1 MNKTLLLAA
10 AAASLALVAATGAQ
24 AQSIDYGSLEQ
35 MFNEPVTTSATG
47 SPQRASQAPVDM
59 DIITAA
65 DIERSGATDLPTIL
79 SRVPGLD
86 ILPWSAGAADMGV
99 RGYDTTSTPRLL
111 VLVNGRQVY
120 LDFYGYT
127 AWSTLPVR
135 LEEIRQIEVVK
146 GPNAALFG
154 FNAVSGVINII
165 TYNPKYDSKSF
176 VTARVGAHDYK
187 EASAGGAFKFGDRFA
202 GRVTGGVSKQDEFK
216 NNLPQ
221 TLDSVSRATVSLDT
235 VSQLTDK
242 LELRV
247 EGGWAHSFEDPAGPG
262 FGYLGSKYVT
272 SDLKGTLNWDTKV
285 GALQATAYQNRVSAK
300 FNGSK
305 IDNKIE
311 VASVQDLFKI
321 GADHTFRVSAEY
333 RKTDMPVDGDRAKV
347 AYDVKSVAGMW
358 NWQALPKVAFTA
370 AARYDDL
377 KLQRTGGF
385 PAGVSDLAVNSR
397 WDRRITLPS
406 YNAGV
411 VWAATDMDTLRA
423 TYARGAQ
430 IPSLTGL
437 GALFVVGPGA
447 IYGGSP
453 TLEPTI
459 VTNYGVSYDH
469 ALPQIGGAASVRLF
483 YQKSK
488 DIIGQP
494 DFNHPDVA
502 LPSLTAF
509 TYANVSN
516 SDLRGVE
523 AVIKG
528 AYKSGVRWTANY
540 AYTDVKD
547 SPKAGYTSATLINK
561 SAAFALNTPKHRA
574 NLNVGWDNAQWSI
587 DGFAR
592 YQSKFEM
599 NEVGVSRGALQQVDS
614 YGTLAA
620 RVARKFDQG
629 FTVAVSG
636 QGLTKSRQRQTSG
649 IEADRRVFLT
659 LSKTW

>member
-10 AAASLALVAATGAQ
+10 AAASLALAATTGAS

-59 DIITAA
+59 DIVTAQ
-65 DIERSGATDLPTIL
+65 DIQRSGATDLPTIL
-79 SRVPGLD
+79 SRVAGVD
-86 ILPWSAGAADMGV
+86 VLPWSAGTADIGV
-99 RGYDTTSTPRLL
+99 RGYDTTFSPRLL

-165 TYNPKYDSKSF
+165 TYNPKYDDKSF
-176 VTARVGAHDYK
+176 VSGRVGAHSYR
-187 EASAGGAFKFGDRFA
+187 EASAGGSFKFGDRFA
-202 GRVTGGVSKQDEFK
+202 GRLTGGVSKQDEFK
-216 NNLPQ
+216 NSIPSALGSDERVTAN
-221 TLDSVSRATVSLDT
+221 LDT
-235 VSQLTDK
+235 VTELADK
-242 LELRV
+242 LELRI
-247 EGGWAHSFEDPAGPG
+247 EGGWAHNLENTVASGA
-262 FGYLGSKYVT
+262 GYLATKYVA
-272 SDLKGTLNWDTKV
+272 SDLRGTLNWDTKI
-285 GALQATAYQNRVSAK
+285 GALQAAAYENRLRANFVAAAVVV
-300 FNGSK
+300 
-305 IDNKIE
+305 NKVQ
-311 VASVQDLFKI
+311 VASVQDLFKV
-321 GADHTFRVSAEY
+321 GVNHTFRVSAEY
-333 RKTDMPVDGDRAKV
+333 RKTDMPVAGDGVIK
-347 AYDVKSVAGMW
+347 YDVKSAAGMW
-358 NWQALPKVAFTA
+358 NWQALPKLAVTA

-377 KLQRTGGF
+377 KMQRTGGF
-385 PAGVSDLAVNSR
+385 PAGLAGFASNSL

-411 VWAATDMDTLRA
+411 VWAATGADTVRV

-430 IPSLTGL
+430 IPTLTAL
-437 GALFVVGPGA
+437 GALSTFGGGA
-447 IYGGSP
+447 LIYGGNP

-459 VTNYGVSYDH
+459 VTNYGVSYDR
-469 ALPQIGGAASVRLF
+469 ALPEIGGSASIRAF

-488 DIIGQP
+488 DIIGSP
-494 DFNHPDVA
+494 DFAHPDITV
-502 LPSLTAF
+502 PVVVVTF
-509 TYANVSN
+509 ANVSA
-516 SDLRGVE
+516 SDMRGVE
-523 AVIKG
+523 ATLKG

-540 AYTDVKD
+540 AYTDVNDK
-547 SPKAGYTSATLINK
+547 PKAGYTSATLIGK
-561 SAAFALNTPKHRA
+561 VAAYALTTPKHRA
-574 NLNVGWDNAQWSI
+574 NLNVGWDDAKWSV
-587 DGFAR
+587 DGFVR
-592 YQSKFEM
+592 YQSKFQM
-599 NEVGVSRGALQQVDS
+599 NDVGLTRGALEQVDG
-614 YGTLAA
+614 YTTLAA

-649 IEADRRVFLT
+649 LEVDRRVFLT